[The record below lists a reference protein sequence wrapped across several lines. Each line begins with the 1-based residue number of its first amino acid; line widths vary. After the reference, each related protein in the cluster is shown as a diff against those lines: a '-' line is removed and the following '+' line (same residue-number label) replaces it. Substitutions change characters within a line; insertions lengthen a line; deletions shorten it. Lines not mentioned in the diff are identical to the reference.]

1 VLKEH
6 KVWISALAVAGA
18 YRIEPEPIMDARGRF
33 YESVRSSTLL
43 ASTGWEL
50 TIRQANLSVSGRNTL
65 RGIHGT
71 RIPPGQAKF
80 ITCVRGL
87 ALDIVVDIRVGS
99 PTFGHYDVTYQ
110 SPESGTA
117 VYLPDGIGHAFLALT
132 DDTCMC
138 YLCSTEYEPGT
149 MIEIDAL
156 DPDLALPWG
165 LTEPPIRSAKDAAA
179 PSLAEAA
186 AAGILP
192 TYEQCPPYPLPQRNA
207 HVRMDATGDRN
218 SNGPRE

>member
-1 VLKEH
+1 M
-6 KVWISALAVAGA
+6 AVPGA
-18 YRIEPEPIMDARGRF
+18 YRIEPEPLLDERGLF
-33 YESVRSSTLL
+33 YELAKESTLL
-43 ASTGWEL
+43 AGTGWEL
-50 TIRQANLSVSGRNTL
+50 TIRQVNFSTSGRRTL

-71 RIPPGQAKF
+71 TVPPGQAKL
-80 ITCVRGL
+80 ITCVRGR
-87 ALDIVVDIRVGS
+87 ALDIAVDIRVGS
-99 PTFGHYDVTYQ
+99 PTFGQYDVTYQ

-138 YLCSTEYEPGT
+138 YLCSTEYIPGT

-165 LTEPPIRSAKDAAA
+165 LTEPPVRSAKDAVA

-186 AAGILP
+186 ASGLLP
-192 TYEQCPPYPLPQRNA
+192 TYERCPSRPLTTRERA
-207 HVRMDATGDRN
+207 SGDLSRRTR
-218 SNGPRE
+218 SPGIRR